1 MIELQEGHRAIELKR
16 DVLELHCFPRELCAL
31 RLSALRYKGFQFRT
45 PYLIFRAGLSM
56 VGSSHRP
63 PSDVWLRL
71 RQKTLETLMNIFD
84 LSGRAAI
91 VTGGNGGIGLGIAQA
106 LAAAGCS
113 VSIWGRNAEKNKNA
127 AATMAGCAGRI
138 DSRICDVADAA
149 SVKAAMAATLET
161 FGRVDGCFANAGIG
175 GGGRHAF
182 IDRTEEQ
189 WRTMFATNLD
199 GVFHVFQAAAR
210 HMTERAASGD
220 AFGRLVATS
229 SLASLFGTAR
239 NEHYAATKAAINA
252 LVRALAVELARQGV
266 TANAILPGWIKSDM
280 TAGIMANEKFVAN
293 VMPRIP
299 MRRFGEP
306 ADFGGIAVYLM
317 SGASSYHTAD
327 CFVIDGGY
335 TAF

>member
-1 MIELQEGHRAIELKR
+1 M
-16 DVLELHCFPRELCAL
+16 
-31 RLSALRYKGFQFRT
+31 S
-45 PYLIFRAGLSM
+45 
-56 VGSSHRP
+56 
-63 PSDVWLRL
+63 
-71 RQKTLETLMNIFD
+71 IFD
-84 LSGRAAI
+84 LTGRVAV

-106 LAAAGCS
+106 LAVAGCN
-113 VSIWGRNAEKNKNA
+113 VSIWGRNAEKNASA
-127 AATMAGCAGRI
+127 AASMAAGPGTV
-138 DSRICDVADAA
+138 DTQICDVTDVA
-149 SVKAAMAATLET
+149 SVKAAMIATLKT

-189 WRTMFATNLD
+189 WRSMFATNLD

-210 HMTERAASGD
+210 HMTERASAGD

-252 LVRALAVELARQGV
+252 LVRALAVELARQSV
-266 TANAILPGWIKSDM
+266 TANAILPGWIKSEM
-280 TAGIMANEKFVAN
+280 TAGLMANEKFVAN

-299 MRRFGEP
+299 LRRFGEP
-306 ADFGGIAVYLM
+306 SDFGGIAVYLM
-317 SGASSYHTAD
+317 SNASSYHTAD

>member
-1 MIELQEGHRAIELKR
+1 MSL
-16 DVLELHCFPRELCAL
+16 
-31 RLSALRYKGFQFRT
+31 
-45 PYLIFRAGLSM
+45 
-56 VGSSHRP
+56 
-63 PSDVWLRL
+63 
-71 RQKTLETLMNIFD
+71 FD
-84 LSGRAAI
+84 LTGRVAVI
-91 VTGGNGGIGLGIAQA
+91 TGGNGGIGLGIAQA
-106 LAAAGCS
+106 LASAGCS
-113 VSIWGRNAEKNKNA
+113 VSIWGRNAEKNTIA
-127 AATMAGCAGRI
+127 AASIAALPGKVDT
-138 DSRICDVADAA
+138 RICDVSNPA
-149 SVKAAMAATLET
+149 SVRQAMAATLDA

-175 GGGRHAF
+175 GGGRRAF
-182 IDRTEEQ
+182 IDRTEEE

-210 HMTERAASGD
+210 HMTERAATGD
-220 AFGRLVATS
+220 GFGRLVATS

-252 LVRALAVELARQGV
+252 LCRALAVELARHGV

-280 TAGIMANEKFVAN
+280 TARVLADDKFVRA

-306 ADFGGIAVYLM
+306 SDFGGIAVYLM
-317 SGASSYHTAD
+317 SKASSYHTAD

>member
-1 MIELQEGHRAIELKR
+1 M
-16 DVLELHCFPRELCAL
+16 
-31 RLSALRYKGFQFRT
+31 
-45 PYLIFRAGLSM
+45 
-56 VGSSHRP
+56 
-63 PSDVWLRL
+63 
-71 RQKTLETLMNIFD
+71 ETLMSIFD
-84 LSGRAAI
+84 LSGRVAI

-106 LAAAGCS
+106 LAAAGCN

-127 AATMAGCAGRI
+127 AASMAGSPGKV
-138 DSRICDVADAA
+138 DTRICDVSLPA
-149 SVKAAMAATLET
+149 SVKAAMAATLER

-199 GVFHVFQAAAR
+199 GVFHVFQATAR
-210 HMTERAASGD
+210 HMTERANAGD
-220 AFGRLVATS
+220 GFGRLVATS

-252 LVRALAVELARQGV
+252 LVRALAVELARHGV
-266 TANAILPGWIKSDM
+266 TANAILPGWIKNDM
-280 TAGIMANEKFVAN
+280 TAGVLAN
-293 VMPRIP
+293 
-299 MRRFGEP
+299 
-306 ADFGGIAVYLM
+306 DFGGIAVYLM
-317 SGASSYHTAD
+317 SKASSYHTAD